1 MNSNT
6 INQHLLS
13 DTELVLRY
21 AQSNDVECF
30 GILFTRYS
38 SFVYAVCLKY
48 LKDRD
53 ESKDASMQI
62 FEKLTSDLK
71 KHTITNFKS
80 WLHTVTKNY
89 CLMQLRKNKG
99 IIEIS
104 SDQIHFIQP
113 SMDFNQSL
121 HQVEEN
127 EKEELLA
134 RLEQAITKFNQEQKA
149 CIELFYIKEM
159 SYQEISNITGYD
171 LKSVKSFIQNGK
183 RNLKILISK
192 KNVDKN

>member
-134 RLEQAITKFNQEQKA
+134 RLEQAITKLNQEQKA

>member
-127 EKEELLA
+127 EKEELLT
-134 RLEQAITKFNQEQKA
+134 RLEQAITKLNQEQKA

>member
-1 MNSNT
+1 MNIST
-6 INQHLLS
+6 INYHLLS

-21 AQSNDVECF
+21 AQSNDGECL

-127 EKEELLA
+127 EKEELLT
-134 RLEQAITKFNQEQKA
+134 RLEQAITKLNQEQKA

>member
-6 INQHLLS
+6 INHHLLS

-21 AQSNDVECF
+21 AQSNDIESF

-48 LKDRD
+48 LNDRD

-62 FEKLTSDLK
+62 FEKLTNDLK

-89 CLMQLRKNKG
+89 CLMHLRKNKG

-104 SDQIHFIQP
+104 TDQIHFIQP

-121 HQVEEN
+121 HQVDEN
-127 EKEELLA
+127 EKEELLTH
-134 RLEQAITKFNQEQKA
+134 LEQAITKLNLDQKV

-171 LKSVKSFIQNGK
+171 LKSIKSFIQNGK

-192 KNVDKN
+192 KNVHKN